1 MSIFSKFLPKKEKSE
16 YFLTLAVE
24 EQKIRAAITLIHK
37 NQLTLIGTG
46 ESDYS
51 QGENE
56 SEAADIAISSAEKNV
71 PENFLVEKVV
81 FALPYAYL
89 TGDKVK
95 PEYLERLKKITKD
108 LVLTPQGFVEYPDAI
123 TYFLQ
128 KEEGSPPTS
137 LILNLSKDTLTLTL
151 VRVGKI
157 QHTFLIPR
165 TSSIISDIEKI
176 IPDLKAD
183 ILPSRIIIYDEGENL
198 EEVRENL
205 LRLHWNK
212 HPEFLH
218 TPKIEIL
225 SSSDIMTALIEA
237 AGTFFMK
244 THDIVLLQADFGPK
258 NKEEETP
265 VILPTNTQVQEKTD
279 QQPPEIQEV
288 APKDDKK
295 HMVPPD
301 AEITEEEEEEEE
313 TFGFTKDSDIAEK
326 KSLHQNITVP
336 NIPIPLMVD
345 ETVEEEIKNDKP
357 QKRIL
362 SDVKIPDIFS
372 IFRKINFNSLLLPI
386 IFIFIILGLSGWFIY
401 AFPKADVSIFIYP
414 QTTSK
419 NMDISITTS
428 QNSLQNPKNNI
439 VAEEVSALVSGEKNA
454 VSTGKTKVGEKA
466 KGTIT
471 VYNKTLNSKTL
482 PKGAIL
488 QNGSLT
494 FSLDDNTNV
503 ASASDTGEGLA
514 YGKTTSKVTA
524 NNIGPESN
532 LSQGS
537 NFIFKDFP
545 ENSLSAK
552 NETALTGGT
561 SREVTSISKED
572 RDHLEEIL
580 TSELMAKAKQ
590 ELSQKI
596 KNGAVLIDQSLSKE
610 ITSKKF
616 NGDVGSEAKEVS
628 IALSLQVTGLSYHPA
643 DLISLSKENSV
654 SVPAGFSIDES
665 RTGARITNITKD
677 KNNELHA
684 TAIIYSSFIP
694 TLDLVKIKKDLSG
707 KNYQK
712 AAEYLKSVD
721 NISGVKI
728 VQINKFPL
736 LSNRLPFN
744 GENITLNVVSF

>member
-1 MSIFSKFLPKKEKSE
+1 MSIFSKFFPKKEKSE

-24 EQKIRAAITLIHK
+24 EGKIRAAITLIHG
-37 NQLTLIGTG
+37 NQLTLVGTG

-56 SEAADIAISSAEKNV
+56 SEAADIAISCAEKNV
-71 PENFLVEKVV
+71 PENYLVEKVV

-89 TGDKVK
+89 SGDKVK

-108 LVLTPQGFVEYPDAI
+108 LVLKPQGFVEYADAI
-123 TYFLQ
+123 TYYLQ

-137 LILNLSKDTLTLTL
+137 LVLSLTKDTLTLTL

-157 QHTFLIPR
+157 QHNFLIQR
-165 TSSIISDIEKI
+165 TSSIISDIEAI

-205 LRLHWNK
+205 LRLPWNK

-225 SSSDIMTALIEA
+225 SSNDIMTALIEA
-237 AGTFFMK
+237 AGTSFMK
-244 THDIVLLQADFGPK
+244 THDVVLMQADFGPPALTIPH
-258 NKEEETP
+258 EEETEQP
-265 VILPTNTQVQEKTD
+265 SSDTQ
-279 QQPPEIQEV
+279 EITSVE
-288 APKDDKK
+288 DKK
-295 HMVPPD
+295 TLTNLD
-301 AEITEEEEEEEE
+301 AGITEEEEEEA
-313 TFGFTKDSDIAEK
+313 FGFAKDSDIAEN
-326 KSLHQNITVP
+326 KSLHQNITLP
-336 NIPIPLMVD
+336 KTPSPLMVD
-345 ETVEEEIKNDKP
+345 ETVEEEIKEDKP
-357 QKRIL
+357 KKRIL
-362 SDVKIPDIFS
+362 SGVKIPEVFS
-372 IFRKINFNSLLLPI
+372 SFLLPVILLLI
-386 IFIFIILGLSGWFIY
+386 IFGFSGWFIF

-419 NMDISITTS
+419 NMDISIITTKD
-428 QNSLQNPKNNI
+428 SLQNRKNFI
-439 VAEEVSALVSGEKNA
+439 TAEEVSAIVNGEKNI
-454 VSTGKTKVGEKA
+454 STTGKTKIGEKA

-482 PKGAIL
+482 PKGAII

-494 FSLDDNTNV
+494 FSLDDNTNI

-514 YGKTTSKVTA
+514 YGKSTAKVTS

-537 NFIFKDFP
+537 NFTFKDFP

-552 NETALTGGT
+552 NETAFTGGT

-572 RDHLEEIL
+572 LDNLEEVL

-596 KNGAVLIDQSLSKE
+596 KNGTVLIDLSLTKE
-610 ITSKKF
+610 ITSRKF
-616 NGDVGSEAKEVS
+616 SGDVGSEAKEVS
-628 IALSLQVTGLSYHPA
+628 IALSLEVIGLSYHLA
-643 DLISLSKENSV
+643 DLISLSKENPV
-654 SVPAGFSIDES
+654 SIPAGFSVDES
-665 RTGARITNITKD
+665 RTGARIINIAKD
-677 KNNELHA
+677 KNNEIQA
-684 TAIIYSSFIP
+684 TAVIYSAFVP
-694 TLDLVKIKKDLSG
+694 TLDLAKIKNDIAG

-712 AAEYLKSVD
+712 VTDHLKSVD

-736 LSNRLPFN
+736 FSNRLPFN
-744 GENITLNVVSF
+744 GENITVNVVSF

>member
-1 MSIFSKFLPKKEKSE
+1 MSIFSKFLPKKDKSE

-24 EQKIRAAITLIHK
+24 DKKIRAAITLIHD

-56 SEAADIAISSAEKNV
+56 SEAADIAISCAEKNV
-71 PENFLVEKVV
+71 PENYLVEKVV
-81 FALPYAYL
+81 FALPFAYL
-89 TGDKVK
+89 NGDKVK

-108 LVLTPQGFVEYPDAI
+108 LALIPQGFVEYPDAV

-137 LILNLSKDTLTLTL
+137 LILSLAKDTLTLTL

-157 QHTFLIPR
+157 QHNFLIPR
-165 TSSIISDIEKI
+165 TASIITDIEAI

-198 EEVRENL
+198 EEIRENL
-205 LRLHWNK
+205 LRLPWNK

-225 SSSDIMTALIEA
+225 SSGDIMTALIEA
-237 AGTFFMK
+237 AGTSFMK
-244 THDIVLLQADFGPK
+244 TNDVVLLQADFGPPALAIPHE
-258 NKEEETP
+258 KESDPQSSDIQEIISVKDKDKQVKIDEEITDNGEET
-265 VILPTNTQVQEKTD
+265 
-279 QQPPEIQEV
+279 
-288 APKDDKK
+288 
-295 HMVPPD
+295 
-301 AEITEEEEEEEE
+301 E
-313 TFGFTKDSDIAEK
+313 TFGFTKDNEIAENI
-326 KSLHQNITVP
+326 SVHQNIT
-336 NIPIPLMVD
+336 IPATPAPLMID
-345 ETVEEEIKNDKP
+345 ETVEEEIKVDKP
-357 QKRIL
+357 QKRVFSGI
-362 SDVKIPDIFS
+362 KIPIF
-372 IFRKINFNSLLLPI
+372 FNSLLLPVI
-386 IFIFIILGLSGWFIY
+386 LLFIISGLSGWFFF
-401 AFPKADVSIFIYP
+401 AFPKADVSIFVYP
-414 QTTSK
+414 QINSK
-419 NMDISITTS
+419 NMDIFITT
-428 QNSLQNPKNNI
+428 QQDSLQNRKNYLI
-439 VAEEVSALVSGEKNA
+439 AEKVSAVVNGEKNIA
-454 VSTGKTKVGEKA
+454 TTGKTRVGEKA
-466 KGTIT
+466 QGTIT
-471 VYNKTLNSKTL
+471 IYNKTLNSKTI

-494 FSLDDNTNV
+494 FNLDENTNI

-514 YGKTTSKVTA
+514 YGKTTAKVTA

-537 NFIFKDFP
+537 NFILKDFP

-561 SREVTSISKED
+561 SREVTSISKEN
-572 RDHLEEIL
+572 RDDLEEVL
-580 TSELMAKAKQ
+580 TTELLVKAKQ

-596 KNGAVLIDQSLSKE
+596 KSGAVLIDSSLTRE
-610 ITSKKF
+610 ITSRKF
-616 NGDVGSEAKEVS
+616 SGDAGSEAKEVS
-628 IALSLQVTGLSYHPA
+628 LTLSLEVTGLSYHLA
-643 DLISLSKENSV
+643 DLISLSKENPIST
-654 SVPAGFSIDES
+654 PEGFSVDES

-677 KNNELHA
+677 KNNQIQA
-684 TAIIYSSFIP
+684 TAVIYSSFIP
-694 TLDLVKIKKDLSG
+694 TLNLINIRKDITG
-707 KNYQK
+707 KNYPEV
-712 AAEYLKSVD
+712 ADYLKSVN

-744 GENITLNVVSF
+744 RESITVNVVSF

>member
-24 EQKIRAAITLIHK
+24 EQKIRAAITLIHN

-46 ESDYS
+46 ESDYN

-71 PENFLVEKVV
+71 PENYLVEKVV

-95 PEYLERLKKITKD
+95 PEYLDRLKKITKD

-157 QHTFLIPR
+157 QHNFLIPR
-165 TSSIISDIEKI
+165 TSSIISDIEGI

-205 LRLHWNK
+205 LRLPWNK

-225 SSSDIMTALIEA
+225 SSSDIMTALIES
-237 AGTFFMK
+237 AGTFFLK
-244 THDIVLLQADFGPK
+244 THDVVLLQADFGTK
-258 NKEEETP
+258 NKEEETS
-265 VILPTNTQVQEKTD
+265 VILPITS
-279 QQPPEIQEV
+279 QQPPETPDLTSKENKI
-288 APKDDKK
+288 
-295 HMVPPD
+295 HLVPPAD
-301 AEITEEEEEEEE
+301 IIEEEEE

-336 NIPIPLMVD
+336 NIPNPLMVD

-362 SDVKIPDIFS
+362 NNVKIPDIFS
-372 IFRKINFNSLLLPI
+372 IFRKINFNSLLLPV
-386 IFIFIILGLSGWFIY
+386 IFLFVILGLSGWFIY
-401 AFPKADVSIFIYP
+401 TFPKTDVSIFIYP

-419 NMDISITTS
+419 NMDISISTS

-439 VAEEVSALVSGEKNA
+439 VAEEVSALVSGEKNVA
-454 VSTGKTKVGEKA
+454 STGKTKVGEKA

-482 PKGAIL
+482 PKGAVL
-488 QNGSLT
+488 HNGSLT

-503 ASASDTGEGLA
+503 ASSSDTGEGLA
-514 YGKTTSKVTA
+514 YGKTTAKVTS

-572 RDHLEEIL
+572 RDNLEEIL

-616 NGDVGSEAKEVS
+616 NGDIGSEAKEVS
-628 IALSLQVTGLSYHPA
+628 IALSLQITGLSYHPA

-654 SVPAGFSIDES
+654 SVPAGFTIDES

-684 TAIIYSSFIP
+684 TAVIYSSFIP

-707 KNYQK
+707 RDYQK
-712 AAEYLKSVD
+712 AADYLKSVD

>member
-1 MSIFSKFLPKKEKSE
+1 MSIFSKFFPKKEKSE

-24 EQKIRAAITLIHK
+24 ERKIRAAITLIHG
-37 NQLTLIGTG
+37 NQLTLVGTG

-51 QGENE
+51 QGKNE
-56 SEAADIAISSAEKNV
+56 SEAADIAISCAEKNV
-71 PENFLVEKVV
+71 PENYLVEKVV
-81 FALPYAYL
+81 FALPYTYL
-89 TGDKVK
+89 TDDKVK

-108 LVLTPQGFVEYPDAI
+108 LVLEPQGFVEYADAI

-137 LILNLSKDTLTLTL
+137 LVLNLAKDTLTLTL

-157 QHTFLIPR
+157 QHNFLIQR
-165 TSSIISDIEKI
+165 TSSIISDIEAI

-205 LRLHWNK
+205 LRLPWNK

-225 SSSDIMTALIEA
+225 SSNDIMTALIEA
-237 AGTFFMK
+237 AGTSFMK
-244 THDIVLLQADFGPK
+244 THDVVLLQADFGPPVLTIPH
-258 NKEEETP
+258 EEET
-265 VILPTNTQVQEKTD
+265 E
-279 QQPPEIQEV
+279 QQSSNIQEISSV
-288 APKDDKK
+288 EDKK
-295 HMVPPD
+295 TLTNPD
-301 AEITEEEEEEEE
+301 AEITEEE
-313 TFGFTKDSDIAEK
+313 TFGFTKDSDIEEN
-326 KSLHQNITVP
+326 KSLHQNITLP
-336 NIPIPLMVD
+336 KTPSPLMVD
-345 ETVEEEIKNDKP
+345 ETVEEEIKEDKP
-357 QKRIL
+357 KKRIL
-362 SDVKIPDIFS
+362 RGVKFPNFFS
-372 IFRKINFNSLLLPI
+372 FLGKINFNSFLLPVILLL
-386 IFIFIILGLSGWFIY
+386 IILGLSGWFIFT
-401 AFPKADVSIFIYP
+401 FPKTDVSIVIYP

-419 NMDISITTS
+419 NMDISIITTKDL
-428 QNSLQNPKNNI
+428 LQNRKNFI
-439 VAEEVSALVSGEKNA
+439 TAEEVSAIVNGEKNTTT
-454 VSTGKTKVGEKA
+454 TGKTKIGEKA
-466 KGTIT
+466 KGTII

-482 PKGAIL
+482 PKGAII

-494 FSLDDNTNV
+494 FSLDDNTNI

-514 YGKTTSKVTA
+514 YGKSTAKVTS

-537 NFIFKDFP
+537 NFTFKDFP

-552 NETALTGGT
+552 NETAFTGGT

-572 RDHLEEIL
+572 RDNLEEVL
-580 TSELMAKAKQ
+580 TGELMAKTKQ

-596 KNGAVLIDQSLSKE
+596 KNGAVLIDQSLTKE

-616 NGDVGSEAKEVS
+616 SGDVGSEAKEVS
-628 IALSLQVTGLSYHPA
+628 ITLSLEVTGLSYNLV
-643 DLISLSKENSV
+643 DLISLSKENPV
-654 SVPAGFSIDES
+654 SIPAGFSVDES

-677 KNNELHA
+677 KNNEIQA
-684 TAIIYSSFIP
+684 TAVIYSSFVP
-694 TLDLVKIKKDLSG
+694 TLDLVKIKNNIAGKD
-707 KNYQK
+707 YQK
-712 AAEYLKSVD
+712 AADYLKSVD